1 MEPIFANKTKYI
13 GKKLVGHILKATVA
27 LAAVIASAPAFAAW
41 EPTKPV
47 EIVVAAGAGGAS
59 DQMAR
64 MMQAAIQKNSL
75 MKQPMVVSLKGG
87 ASGAEALMYMKA
99 GQGDA
104 NRVLIAY
111 SLIYMLPLS
120 AKLPFN
126 WRELT
131 PISVIALDQFVLW
144 NNASQPQKNVK
155 EFIAAAKAANP
166 PFKMGG
172 TGSKREDQI
181 LTVFIEKLTGA
192 KFAYVP
198 YTSGGEA
205 ATQLVGNHTASNVNN
220 PSENLEV
227 WRAGQVRAL
236 CVFDKERIAYKT
248 KVTDT
253 QSWNDIPTCKEEGLD
268 VQYLMLRAMFLPGK
282 VTAEQQAFYV
292 DLFQK
297 VTQTPEYKDYMEK
310 QALKPIFL
318 SGNGMLKFLEEDEK
332 LNASLMT
339 AAGFVAK

>member
-1 MEPIFANKTKYI
+1 MNRLIYTGTAVAALILAN
-13 GKKLVGHILKATVA
+13 
-27 LAAVIASAPAFAAW
+27 APAMAW

-64 MMQAAIQKNSL
+64 MIQAAIQKNSL

-87 ASGAEALMYMKA
+87 ASGAEALMYMKSSD
-99 GQGDA
+99 GDP
-104 NRVLIAY
+104 NRLLLAY

-120 AKLPFN
+120 AKIPFN
-126 WRELT
+126 WRELS
-131 PISVIALDQFVLW
+131 PIAVTALDQFVLW
-144 NNASQPQKNVK
+144 DNTTLPYKNVK
-155 EFIAAAKAANP
+155 EFVDAAKKADT

-172 TGSKREDQI
+172 TGSKREDHI
-181 LTVFIEKLTGA
+181 LTVFMEKKTGA
-192 KFAYVP
+192 KFAYLP
-198 YTSGGEA
+198 YKSGGEA

-253 QSWNDIPTCKEEGLD
+253 QSWNDIPTCKDEGLD
-268 VQYLMLRAMFLPGK
+268 VQYLMLRAFFLPGK
-282 VTAEQQAFYV
+282 VTPEQSAFYV
-292 DLFQK
+292 DLLKK
-297 VTQTPEYKDYMEK
+297 VSQTAEYKDYMEK

-318 SGNGMLKFLEEDEK
+318 TGPDMLKFLEEDDK

-339 AAGFVAK
+339 EAGFVAQ

>member
-1 MEPIFANKTKYI
+1 
-13 GKKLVGHILKATVA
+13 
-27 LAAVIASAPAFAAW
+27 
-41 EPTKPV
+41 
-47 EIVVAAGAGGAS
+47 
-59 DQMAR
+59 
-64 MMQAAIQKNSL
+64 MMQAAIQKNNL

-87 ASGAEALMYMKA
+87 ASGAEALMYMKSGA
-99 GQGDA
+99 GDA
-104 NRVLIAY
+104 NKVLIAY

-131 PISVIALDQFVLW
+131 PVSVLALDQFVLW
-144 NNASQPQKNVK
+144 DNVTLPYKNVK
-155 EFIAAAKAANP
+155 EFVSAAKGATP

-172 TGSKREDQI
+172 TGSKREDHV
-181 LTVFIEKLTGA
+181 LTSFIEKNTGA
-192 KFAYVP
+192 KFAYLP

-236 CVFDKERIAYKT
+236 CVFDKERISYKT
-248 KVTDT
+248 KVTET

-282 VTAEQQAFYV
+282 VTPEQQAFYV

-297 VTQTPEYKDYMEK
+297 VTQTAEYKDYMEK

-318 SGNGMLKFLEEDEK
+318 TGKDMVQFLEEDDK
-332 LNASLMT
+332 LNASLMIE
-339 AAGFVAK
+339 AGFVAK

>member
-1 MEPIFANKTKYI
+1 MIVNLSSTSCAA
-13 GKKLVGHILKATVA
+13 VSA
-27 LAAVIASAPAFAAW
+27 LAIMLAAAPAKAW
-41 EPTKPV
+41 EPSKPV

-64 MMQAAIQKNSL
+64 MMQAAIQKNNL

-87 ASGAEALMYMKA
+87 ASGAEALLYMK
-99 GQGDA
+99 GSDGDPHK
-104 NRVLIAY
+104 VLIAY

-120 AKLPFN
+120 AKIPFN
-126 WRELT
+126 WRDLT
-131 PISVIALDQFVLW
+131 PVSVIALDQFVLW
-144 NNASQPQKNVK
+144 NNTQLPQKTVK
-155 EFIAAAKAANP
+155 DFVAAAKAATP

-172 TGSKREDQI
+172 TGSRREDHV
-181 LTVFIEKLTGA
+181 LTVFMEKKTGA
-192 KFAYVP
+192 KFAYLP

-236 CVFDKERIAYKT
+236 CVFDKDRIAYKT
-248 KVTDT
+248 KVAGDL
-253 QSWNDIPTCKEEGLD
+253 SWNDIPTCKEEGLD

-282 VTAEQQAFYV
+282 VAPDQAAFYV

-297 VTQTPEYKDYMEK
+297 LTQTPEYKDYMEK
-310 QALKPIFL
+310 QALKPAFIT
-318 SGNGMLKFLEEDEK
+318 GPEMVKFLEEDDAVNK
-332 LNASLMT
+332 ALMT
-339 AAGFVAK
+339 EAGFVAK

>member
-1 MEPIFANKTKYI
+1 MAITSTKAGYA
-13 GKKLVGHILKATVA
+13 GAALVLMLGT
-27 LAAVIASAPAFAAW
+27 APAMAW

-64 MMQAAIQKNSL
+64 MMQAAVQKNKL
-75 MKQPMVVSLKGG
+75 MKEPMVVSLKGG
-87 ASGAEALMYMKA
+87 ASGAEALIYMK
-99 GQGDA
+99 GSEGDP
-104 NRVLIAY
+104 NKVLIAY

-120 AKLPFN
+120 AKIPFN

-131 PISVIALDQFVLW
+131 PVSVIALDQFILW
-144 NNASQPQKNVK
+144 DNTTLPYKNVK
-155 EFIAAAKAANP
+155 EFVEAAKAANP

-172 TGSKREDQI
+172 TGSRREDQV
-181 LTVFIEKLTGA
+181 LTVFMEQRTGA
-192 KFAYVP
+192 KFAYLP
-198 YTSGGEA
+198 YKSGGEA

-227 WRAGQVRAL
+227 WRANQVRAL
-236 CVFDKERIAYKT
+236 CVFDKERIEYKT

-292 DLFQK
+292 DLFKK
-297 VTQTPEYKDYMEK
+297 VVQTAEYKDYMEK

-318 SGNGMLKFLEEDEK
+318 TGPDMLKFLEEDDKVNTE
-332 LNASLMT
+332 LMT
-339 AAGFVAK
+339 KAGFVAK

>member
-1 MEPIFANKTKYI
+1 M
-13 GKKLVGHILKATVA
+13 LVNLVRRCLCGGSALALM
-27 LAAVIASAPAFAAW
+27 LAAVPADAAW

-64 MMQAAIQKNSL
+64 MMQAAIQKNNL

-99 GQGDA
+99 GSGDA

-131 PISVIALDQFVLW
+131 PISVLALDQFVLW
-144 NNASQPQKNVK
+144 DNTTLPYKNVK
-155 EFIAAAKAANP
+155 EFLAAAKGANP

-172 TGSKREDQI
+172 TGSKREDQV
-181 LTVFIEKLTGA
+181 LTAFIEKHTGA
-192 KFAYVP
+192 KFAYLP

-227 WRAGQVRAL
+227 WRANQVRAL
-236 CVFDKERIAYKT
+236 CVFDKERIEYKA
-248 KVTDT
+248 KVAGDK
-253 QSWNDIPTCKEEGLD
+253 SWNDVPTCKEEGLD

-282 VTAEQQAFYV
+282 VTADQTAFYV
-292 DLFQK
+292 DLFKK
-297 VTQTPEYKDYMEK
+297 VSQTAEFKDYLEK

-318 SGNGMLKFLEEDEK
+318 TGPDMVKFLEEDDK
-332 LNASLMT
+332 LNTQLMT
-339 AAGFVAK
+339 EAGFVAK

>member
-1 MEPIFANKTKYI
+1 MAHTRSQ
-13 GKKLVGHILKATVA
+13 ILLCGTA
-27 LAAVIASAPAFAAW
+27 LALTSAPAAAW

-64 MMQAAIQKNSL
+64 MMQAAIQKNQL
-75 MKQPMVVSLKGG
+75 MKTPIVVSLKGG

-99 GQGDA
+99 GAGDPHK
-104 NRVLIAY
+104 VLIAY

-236 CVFDKERIAYKT
+236 CVFDKERIEYKA
-248 KVTDT
+248 KVTSDM
-253 QSWNDIPTCKEEGLD
+253 SCNDIPTCKQEGLD
-268 VQYLMLRAMFLPGK
+268 IQYLMQRALFLPGK
-282 VTAEQQAFYV
+282 VTPEQTAFYV
-292 DLFQK
+292 DLFKK
-297 VTQTPEYKDYMEK
+297 VTQTAEYKDYMEK
-310 QALKPIFL
+310 QALKPVFL
-318 SGNGMLKFLEEDEK
+318 TGKEMLTFLEEDDA
-332 LNASLMT
+332 LNKNLMIE
-339 AAGFVAK
+339 AGFAQ

>member
-1 MEPIFANKTKYI
+1 MKLAHWAAFAA
-13 GKKLVGHILKATVA
+13 VPV
-27 LAAVIASAPAFAAW
+27 LAAAAAPAFAW

-64 MMQAAIQKNSL
+64 MMQAAIQKNNL

-99 GQGDA
+99 GAGDP
-104 NRVLIAY
+104 NKVLIAY

-120 AKLPFN
+120 AKIPFN

-131 PISVIALDQFVLW
+131 PVSVIALDEFVLW
-144 NNASQPQKNVK
+144 DNTTLPYKNVK
-155 EFIAAAKAANP
+155 EFVAAAKTADP
-166 PFKMGG
+166 VFKMGG
-172 TGSKREDQI
+172 TGSRREDQV
-181 LTVFIEKLTGA
+181 LTVFMEKRTGA
-192 KFAYVP
+192 KFAYLP
-198 YTSGGEA
+198 YKSGGEA

-236 CVFDKERIAYKT
+236 CVFDKERIQYKA
-248 KVTDT
+248 KVTET

-282 VTAEQQAFYV
+282 VTAEQKDFYV
-292 DLFQK
+292 DLFRK
-297 VTQTPEYKDYMEK
+297 VTQTAEYKDYMEK

-318 SGNGMLKFLEEDEK
+318 TGADMQKFLEEDDA
-332 LNASLMT
+332 LNKNLMIE
-339 AAGFVAK
+339 AGFAN

>member
-1 MEPIFANKTKYI
+1 M
-13 GKKLVGHILKATVA
+13 KKPVA
-27 LAAVIASAPAFAAW
+27 VLAAVATTFAFAATSAFAW

-64 MMQAAIQKNSL
+64 MMQAAIQKNNL

-87 ASGAEALMYMKA
+87 ASGGEALMYMKESA
-99 GQGDA
+99 GDP
-104 NRVLIAY
+104 NKVLIAY

-120 AKLPFN
+120 AKIPFN

-131 PISVIALDQFVLW
+131 PVSVIALDEFVLW
-144 NNASQPQKNVK
+144 DNVQLPYK
-155 EFIAAAKAANP
+155 TTREFIDAAKKANP

-172 TGSKREDQI
+172 TGSKREDNV
-181 LTVFIEKLTGA
+181 LTVFMEKKTGA
-192 KFAYVP
+192 KFAYLP
-198 YTSGGEA
+198 YKSGGEA

-236 CVFDKERIAYKT
+236 CVFSKERIQYKG
-248 KVTDT
+248 KVAGDM
-253 QSWNDIPTCKEEGLD
+253 SWNDIPTCPSEGLD
-268 VQYLMLRAMFLPGK
+268 VSYQMLRAMFLPGK

-292 DLFQK
+292 DLFKK
-297 VTQTPEYKDYMEK
+297 VTQTSEYKDYMEK
-310 QALKPIFL
+310 QALKPVWLTGPDMI
-318 SGNGMLKFLEEDEK
+318 KFLEEDDA
-332 LNASLMT
+332 LNKSLMT
-339 AAGFVAK
+339 EAGFVAK